1 MCACACTRR
10 SPTRWSSHPPLC
22 QTLLLLPSSFFQPGP
37 LNLSPA
43 LKLRGSESWLGM
55 AERGVSCFSQPPPSR
70 TSNTCSQMR
79 IAGRA
84 RRNRALKQHISDG
97 RACFARLTAPYPQQL
112 SHDALLSSSLSTAER
127 CGDGG
132 EC

>member
-1 MCACACTRR
+1 MAEYGRARR
-10 SPTRWSSHPPLC
+10 
-22 QTLLLLPSSFFQPGP
+22 LLLQS
-37 LNLSPA
+37 A
-43 LKLRGSESWLGM
+43 
-55 AERGVSCFSQPPPSR
+55 PPSR

-112 SHDALLSSSLSTAER
+112 SHDALLSSSLSTA
-127 CGDGG
+127 
-132 EC
+132 